1 MNPKSLSLRPKTS
14 VKSRFTK
21 GFLQALKRIQGQRSR
36 SPNVSSPREMCRRY
50 LSVKIAADASMASAV
65 GSRRAWSRA
74 LLTKIR
80 SHGAP
85 RVYKYSARR
94 IDNSKK
100 KKKKKKCEDGEEIG
114 VNSEANELRKF
125 VPGGEAMDICSLL
138 DEAAHYIKCLN
149 TQCFQR
155 RRRASKRGRK
165 PPQAFHCLAI
175 CTSSARQRR
184 GVGKH
189 CEEPLY
195 GFARSICKR
204 KKKTTRGA

>member
-14 VKSRFTK
+14 LKSRFTK
-21 GFLQALKRIQGQRSR
+21 GFLQALKRIHRQRSR

-74 LLTKIR
+74 LLTRIR
-80 SHGAP
+80 NGAP

-100 KKKKKKCEDGEEIG
+100 KKKKKCEDGEEIG
-114 VNSEANELRKF
+114 VICEANELRKF

-149 TQCFQR
+149 TQVKVMR
-155 RRRASKRGRK
+155 RIAD
-165 PPQAFHCLAI
+165 I
-175 CTSSARQRR
+175 YSA
-184 GVGKH
+184 
-189 CEEPLY
+189 
-195 GFARSICKR
+195 A
-204 KKKTTRGA
+204 

>member
-14 VKSRFTK
+14 LKSRFTK
-21 GFLQALKRIQGQRSR
+21 GFLQALKRIHRQRSR

-50 LSVKIAADASMASAV
+50 SSVKIAADASMASAV

-74 LLTKIR
+74 LLTRIR

-114 VNSEANELRKF
+114 VICEANELRKF

-149 TQCFQR
+149 TQVKVMR
-155 RRRASKRGRK
+155 RIAD
-165 PPQAFHCLAI
+165 I
-175 CTSSARQRR
+175 YSA
-184 GVGKH
+184 
-189 CEEPLY
+189 
-195 GFARSICKR
+195 A
-204 KKKTTRGA
+204 

>member
-85 RVYKYSARR
+85 RVYKYSA
-94 IDNSKK
+94 
-100 KKKKKKCEDGEEIG
+100 EELIT
-114 VNSEANELRKF
+114 V
-125 VPGGEAMDICSLL
+125 
-138 DEAAHYIKCLN
+138 
-149 TQCFQR
+149 R
-155 RRRASKRGRK
+155 RRRRRR
-165 PPQAFHCLAI
+165 
-175 CTSSARQRR
+175 SARMVRR
-184 GVGKH
+184 LVLIVRRMSFESLCQVGK
-189 CEEPLY
+189 PWI
-195 GFARSICKR
+195 FAACWMRLPI
-204 KKKTTRGA
+204 T

>member
-14 VKSRFTK
+14 LKSRFTK
-21 GFLQALKRIQGQRSR
+21 GFLQALKRIHGQRSR

-80 SHGAP
+80 SHRAP
-85 RVYKYSARR
+85 RVCKYSARR

-100 KKKKKKCEDGEEIG
+100 KKKKCEDGQEIG

-149 TQCFQR
+149 TQVKVMR
-155 RRRASKRGRK
+155 RIAN
-165 PPQAFHCLAI
+165 I
-175 CTSSARQRR
+175 YSA
-184 GVGKH
+184 
-189 CEEPLY
+189 
-195 GFARSICKR
+195 A
-204 KKKTTRGA
+204 